1 MLRAYGSTDKGPLR
15 PTNEDCFG
23 IDEHL
28 GLCILAD
35 GMGGHNAGEVAARM
49 AVDAVTDYVRVAIL
63 EGTVRGSQVSWPFG
77 FDSSL
82 SPAGNLLRTAVLMAH
97 LQILDAAMSVDRYS
111 GMGTTIVVTLVRDG
125 RLSVA
130 HVGDSRLYLFG
141 PRLRQ
146 LTRDDSWVASLPAAD
161 SRAHRSLLEHHPIR
175 HALTNVV
182 GAGVRTDVHVIE
194 QELRGDARLV
204 LTTDGVHGVLD
215 DDSVGQLLGE
225 ERGIQAAS
233 HNLVAAALAQGSSD
247 NCTAVVADYYSPP

>member
-28 GLCILAD
+28 GLCALAD

-49 AVDAVTDYVRVAIL
+49 AVDAVTDYVRAAIL
-63 EGTVRGSQVSWPFG
+63 EGTPGDHQMSWPFG
-77 FDSSL
+77 FDPSL
-82 SPAGNLLRTAVLMAH
+82 SRSGNVLRTAVLMAH

-111 GMGTTIVVTLVRDG
+111 GMGTTMVVALVSDG
-125 RLSVA
+125 RLSAA

-146 LTRDDSWVASLPAAD
+146 LTRDDSWLVRVVAAD
-161 SRAHRSLLEHHPIR
+161 SRGDRRLLQHHPIR
-175 HALTNVV
+175 NALTNVV
-182 GAGVRTDVHVIE
+182 GVGVRTDVHVIE
-194 QELRGDARLV
+194 EELRGDVRIV

-215 DDSVGQLLGE
+215 EACIEQQLAEG
-225 ERGIQAAS
+225 GSQAAS
-233 HNLVAAALAQGSSD
+233 RNLLAAALARGSLD
-247 NCTAVVADYYSPP
+247 NCTAVVADYRCR